1 MNFNFNPILRRR
13 IIMRINLIS
22 ILVSIAF
29 MQVSASSYAQKI
41 TLNYKKTTLPEIFK
55 DIREQTGY
63 DFFYK
68 EKLIRNIKPI
78 NIQIEN
84 ASIKEALELCFKNQP
99 LSYSI
104 KNQIIV
110 VNEKVAELKD
120 PLIQI
125 AQTAINQEF
134 IITGVVK
141 DTTGQVLPG
150 VTVILKTDKKTGT
163 TTDANGRYS
172 LSIPKGSVL
181 VFSMVGFETSERT
194 ADKTILDVF
203 LVDSQDALGEVIITA
218 FGQKSRREDVVGAIT
233 TINPT
238 DLKIPSSNLTNALA
252 GRAAGIIGFQR
263 SGEPGADNA
272 DFFIRGV
279 TSFGYSVE
287 PLILIDNV
295 ESSKDEL
302 ARLQVDDIE
311 NFSILKDATAAAV

>member
-203 LVDSQDALGEVIITA
+203 
-218 FGQKSRREDVVGAIT
+218 
-233 TINPT
+233 
-238 DLKIPSSNLTNALA
+238 
-252 GRAAGIIGFQR
+252 
-263 SGEPGADNA
+263 
-272 DFFIRGV
+272 
-279 TSFGYSVE
+279 
-287 PLILIDNV
+287 
-295 ESSKDEL
+295 
-302 ARLQVDDIE
+302 
-311 NFSILKDATAAAV
+311 